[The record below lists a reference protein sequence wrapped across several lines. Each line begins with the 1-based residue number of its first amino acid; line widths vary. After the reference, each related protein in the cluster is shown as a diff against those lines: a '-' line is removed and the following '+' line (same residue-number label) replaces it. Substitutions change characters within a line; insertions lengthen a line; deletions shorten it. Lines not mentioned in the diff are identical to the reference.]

1 MSAQAASQYISA
13 SRWRCVAGAW
23 LRELGFVACYGSVVL
38 RLWVLL
44 AEFRTRK
51 AHRWTPR
58 DSEVLAQG
66 IVYARGWRVGFVA
79 RYGFVVTAY
88 AGRRTTGRS
97 ALERTTVD
105 HKCSQC
111 VRLGRWL

>member
-1 MSAQAASQYISA
+1 MQAASQYMTA

-58 DSEVLAQG
+58 DSEVG
-66 IVYARGWRVGFVA
+66 YT
-79 RYGFVVTAY
+79 RYP
-88 AGRRTTGRS
+88 S
-97 ALERTTVD
+97 
-105 HKCSQC
+105 
-111 VRLGRWL
+111 